1 MYTTAGF
8 GGMIADDVRMAA
20 YEQALRRTVRPGSVV
35 VDIGTG
41 TGIFSLLACQFGAR
55 KVYAIEPDPAIE
67 VAREIAAAN
76 GYLDRIVFI
85 QGLST
90 RITLPER
97 ADVIVSDIR
106 GVLPLFQHH
115 IPTIVHARQRLLTPG
130 GVLIPQRDTVL
141 AAVVD
146 APELYARHMT
156 PWAQRPF
163 GLDMQ
168 AAQRIVSN
176 TWLKRR
182 VTPDQLL
189 LEPKSWAVLDYSTVE
204 NPNVS
209 EVLSWTAT
217 RSGIGH
223 GLTVWFDAMLAD
235 NVGFSNAPAA
245 PELIYGAAFFPWTQ
259 PVTIDPGDS
268 VTVALRADLV
278 GEDYIWRWDTTVLD
292 AGRPGQVKAKFN
304 QSTFFGVPVSP
315 AHLRKRAESYV
326 PVLDDEG
333 RIDQFIL
340 AAMDGE
346 TPLGK
351 IARRV
356 CDRFPSRFAEAPDAL
371 NRVSDLAQRYSR

>member
-1 MYTTAGF
+1 MYSIAGF

-20 YEQALRRTVRPGSVV
+20 YEQALHQTIKPGSVV

-41 TGIFSLLACQFGAR
+41 TGIFSLLACRFGAR

-67 VAREIAAAN
+67 VAREVAATN

-85 QGLST
+85 QDLST

-115 IPTIVHARQRLLTPG
+115 IPTIVHARQRLLAPG
-130 GVLIPQRDTVL
+130 GVLIPRRDTVL
-141 AAVVD
+141 AAVID
-146 APELYARHMT
+146 APEFYTRHMT
-156 PWAQRPF
+156 PWDQHPF

-168 AAQRIVSN
+168 AARRIVSN

-182 VTPDQLL
+182 VTPGQLL
-189 LEPKSWAVLDYSTVE
+189 LEPRTWAVLDYSTVE
-204 NPNVS
+204 NPNIS
-209 EVLSWTAT
+209 EVMRWTAT
-217 RSGIGH
+217 RTGTGH
-223 GLTVWFDAMLAD
+223 GLAVWFDALLAD
-235 NVGFSNAPAA
+235 NVGFSNAPTE
-245 PELIYGAAFFPWTQ
+245 PELIYGAAFFPWSE
-259 PVTIDPGDS
+259 PVIINTGDS
-268 VTVALRADLV
+268 VTVALHADLV
-278 GEDYIWRWDTTVLD
+278 RDDYVWRWDTTVLD
-292 AGRPGQVKAKFN
+292 AGCPGRVKAKFN

-315 AHLRKRAESYV
+315 AHLRKRAASYV

-333 RIDQFIL
+333 QIDQFIL

-346 TPLGK
+346 TPLGE

-356 CDRFPSRFAEAPDAL
+356 YDRFPARFAEAPDAL
-371 NRVSDLAQRYSR
+371 DRVSDLGQRYGR